1 MMMNNAV
8 IVDAIR
14 TPMGRGKAG
23 GALSE
28 LHPTDLLGQLFQTLM
43 ARNDVDPGSV
53 DDVIVGCVSQVGEQS
68 GSPGRI
74 AWLGAGFPEH
84 VPATVVDRRCG
95 SSQQAVHFA
104 AQGIAAGAYDIVVA
118 GGVES
123 MSRVPMFTA
132 RIGKDPLG
140 QMLHDRYPSG
150 LIPQGIAAERIA
162 AKWKLSREELDV
174 FSAQSHQ
181 RAAAARDSGAFDAE
195 IVPIIQ
201 GGATVRSDETIRAQT
216 TAEGLAA
223 LAPSFVSDEM
233 KSRYPDINWSVTA
246 GNSSQLA
253 DGASALLLMS
263 EQTAMRLGLKPRAR
277 FVAFD
282 VVGDDP
288 VMMLTA
294 PIPSTRRVLAKAGL
308 KASDIDHFEVNEAF
322 ASVPLAWQREFD
334 VDPARLNP
342 RGGAIAF
349 GHPLGASGGRLM
361 TTMLHALEQTGG
373 RYGLQTMCEAGGL
386 ANATIIERL

>member
-1 MMMNNAV
+1 
-8 IVDAIR
+8 
-14 TPMGRGKAG
+14 MGRGKSS
-23 GALSE
+23 GALAE
-28 LHPTDLLGQLFQTLM
+28 LHPTDLLGQLFGKLI
-43 ARNDVDPGSV
+43 ARNDFDPGRV

-74 AWLGAGFPEH
+74 AWLGAGLPDH

-118 GGVES
+118 GGVET

-140 QMLHDRYPSG
+140 NMLYGRYPDG

-162 AKWKLSREELDV
+162 AKWKITREQLDA
-174 FSAQSHQ
+174 FSVESHR
-181 RAAAARDSGAFDAE
+181 RAAFARKSGAFNAE
-195 IVPIIQ
+195 IVAV
-201 GGATVRSDETIRAQT
+201 GEGASMLSDDETIRENT
-216 TAEGLAA
+216 TLEA
-223 LAPSFVSDEM
+223 LAGLQPSFIDDAM
-233 KSRYPDINWSVTA
+233 KARYPEINWSITA
-246 GNSSQLA
+246 ANSSQLA

-263 EQTAMRLGLKPRAR
+263 ERTATQLGLKPRAR

-282 VVGDDP
+282 VIGDDP
-288 VMMLTA
+288 IMMLTA
-294 PIPSTRRVLAKAGL
+294 PIPSTRRVLEKAGL
-308 KASDIDHFEVNEAF
+308 RASDIDHFEVNEAF

-334 VDPARLNP
+334 VDPLRLNP
-342 RGGAIAF
+342 RGGAIAL

-361 TTMLHALEQTGG
+361 TTMLNALEQTGG